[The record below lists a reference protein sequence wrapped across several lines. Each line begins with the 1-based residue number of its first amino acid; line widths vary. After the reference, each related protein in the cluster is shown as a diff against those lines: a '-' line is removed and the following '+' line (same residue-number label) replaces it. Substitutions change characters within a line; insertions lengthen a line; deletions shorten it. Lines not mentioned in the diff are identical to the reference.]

1 MSRNTTKT
9 FVLLALLGGLFVLV
23 GGLIAPSGGA
33 LIGLAVGLLIVGGT
47 YWFSAD
53 LAVRAAGARRVTA
66 AEHPR
71 LAVIVADLAG
81 RAGMP
86 MPELYVAP
94 TAQPN
99 AFATGRNPRHAAVC
113 VTQGAL
119 DLLDDEEL
127 RGVLAHELSHVAN
140 RDILIGS
147 IAAAIAMALT
157 LVARVAMWGTLFGGG
172 RGRRGNPIGL
182 LAMALLA
189 PLAALVMQMAISRS
203 REFEADRSGA
213 DLLGSG
219 EALARALDRIDATA
233 RAVPMP
239 VDPAHATA
247 YIVNPL
253 AGRRV
258 AFAQLFATHPPT
270 AERIARLHA
279 ETARLQRAAGN

>member
-81 RAGMP
+81 RVGMP

>member
-1 MSRNTTKT
+1 M
-9 FVLLALLGGLFVLV
+9 
-23 GGLIAPSGGA
+23 
-33 LIGLAVGLLIVGGT
+33 
-47 YWFSAD
+47 
-53 LAVRAAGARRVTA
+53 TA

-71 LAVIVADLAG
+71 LAAIVTDLAG
-81 RAGMP
+81 RADLP

-127 RGVLAHELSHVAN
+127 QGVLAHELSHVAN

-182 LAMALLA
+182 LAMSLLA

-219 EALARALDRIDATA
+219 EALARALAKIDATA
-233 RAVPMP
+233 RAVPMQ

-253 AGRRV
+253 TGRRV
-258 AFAQLFATHPPT
+258 AFAQLFASHPQT
-270 AERIARLHA
+270 DERIARLHA
-279 ETARLQRAAGN
+279 ETARLQRVTGN

>member
-23 GGLIAPSGGA
+23 GGLIAPGGGA
-33 LIGLAVGLLIVGGT
+33 LIGLALGLLIVGGS
-47 YWFSAD
+47 YWFSAG
-53 LAVRAAGARRVTA
+53 LAIRAAGARRVTA

-71 LAVIVADLAG
+71 LAAVVAHLAG
-81 RAGMP
+81 RAGLP

-127 RGVLAHELSHVAN
+127 EGVLAHELSHVAN

-219 EALARALDRIDATA
+219 ESLARALTRIDATA
-233 RAVPMP
+233 RAVPMH

-253 AGRRV
+253 TGRRV

-279 ETARLQRAAGN
+279 ETARLQRVTGS